1 MHMQVRMHIV
11 TCEYAYTRTCTHAR
25 ARTHTLLNARIHQP
39 KAHPF
44 AHLPHMYA
52 HIHACIYAC
61 APACTPGVVHS
72 MRTQAPSSNGSEFV
86 SPLSRPMNSALLPSR
101 RSDNAGSGTARR
113 AGGGGSGGSGGGE
126 GGGAGIIQTGGN
138 GLEAIAAAIASRPAD
153 TESGGGGDGQ
163 GLAERQQESG
173 LTREQVQHVGT
184 TFEYTSK
191 KKRLGAAASAAER
204 GGSDSR
210 AGTGTVVPVQ

>member
-1 MHMQVRMHIV
+1 
-11 TCEYAYTRTCTHAR
+11 
-25 ARTHTLLNARIHQP
+25 
-39 KAHPF
+39 
-44 AHLPHMYA
+44 
-52 HIHACIYAC
+52 
-61 APACTPGVVHS
+61 
-72 MRTQAPSSNGSEFV
+72 
-86 SPLSRPMNSALLPSR
+86 MNSALLPSR

-126 GGGAGIIQTGGN
+126 GGGAGIIQTGGD

-184 TFEYTSK
+184 TFVYTKEYTSK
-191 KKRLGAAASAAER
+191 KKRLGAAASTAER